1 MKAGARV
8 GAAVR
13 RRGTATARGAPQ
25 RARNLVRLGL
35 SPHRWDHLIALAGNP
50 NVGKTTV
57 FNALTGLR
65 QHTGNWPGK
74 TVVRAEGA
82 FLHDGRRV
90 KVVDLPGT
98 YSLQAGSAD
107 EEVARDFI
115 LFGQPD
121 VTVVVVDAMR
131 LERNLNLVLQILE
144 ITDRVVVCLN
154 LVDEA
159 GRHGVSVD
167 AGRLERELG
176 VPVVP
181 TVARQ
186 GEGID
191 ALLRAATDVAT
202 GTRRNRPHRI
212 RSQPAAVENAVDA
225 IEPLV
230 AEQFPELPN
239 ARWVALRLLNADE
252 RVTEAVR
259 SGEIGQLGGN
269 GGRGL
274 QEGGTADHG
283 AAGAPPEEGLP
294 AISSRGASVATSKE
308 GASLAQSPRNASI
321 PEGRARILKAAT
333 RHRWALK
340 PGFHDALAENVYRE
354 AERIAGATVRQGTRR
369 TGARLDRAL
378 DRWLTS
384 RVFGF
389 PLMLAILAVVF
400 WLTIAGANVPSAM
413 LATLLI
419 DRVHPLLH
427 GFGSWAGMPWWLSG
441 FLFDGVYLATAW
453 VVSVM
458 LPPMAIFFPL
468 FTLLEDFGYLP
479 RVAFNLDSL
488 FRRAGAHGK
497 QALTMSMGFGC
508 NAAGVVAT
516 RVIDSPRERLIAV
529 ITNNFSLCN
538 GRWPTQILIAA
549 IFIGALVPP
558 HLAGVVSAGAVVSIA
573 LLGIVFMF
581 LTSWGLSRTVLKG
594 EATTFSLELPPY
606 RPPRVLQTL
615 YTSLIDR
622 TLIILWRAVL
632 FAVPAGAVIWLIS
645 NISVGGASLAEHGIA
660 LLDPFGILIGLNGVI
675 LLAYVI
681 AIPANEIVIPTVLM
695 LTVLTLGNPELGA
708 GAGVMFES
716 DSVGEVEGLLAAGG
730 WTLLTGVNLM
740 LFSLLHNPCSTT
752 IYTIYKETRSG
763 RWTTLSALLPLVMGF
778 VTCFLV
784 AQVWRL
790 AGG

>member
-1 MKAGARV
+1 MKASAP
-8 GAAVR
+8 AASHASSTSPR
-13 RRGTATARGAPQ
+13 T
-25 RARNLVRLGL
+25 RNLVRLGL

-57 FNALTGLR
+57 FNVLTGLR

-74 TVVRAEGA
+74 TVARAEGA

-98 YSLQAGSAD
+98 YSLHAGSTD

-121 VTVVVVDAMR
+121 VTVIVVDATR

-159 GRHGVSVD
+159 RRHGISVD
-167 AGRLERELG
+167 PKRLERELG

-181 TVARQ
+181 AVARRK
-186 GEGID
+186 EGID
-191 ALLRAATDVAT
+191 ALLKAATEVAT
-202 GTRRNRPHRI
+202 GGRRNRPHRI
-212 RSQPAAVENAVDA
+212 QSHPAAIEAAVDA
-225 IEPLV
+225 ITPLV
-230 AEQFPELPN
+230 AEEFPELPN

-259 SGEIGQLGGN
+259 SGEIGQLN
-269 GGRGL
+269 GEEKGF
-274 QEGGTADHG
+274 AG
-283 AAGAPPEEGLP
+283 AATARAGGPPPPHDDGAE
-294 AISSRGASVATSKE
+294 V
-308 GASLAQSPRNASI
+308 PRH
-321 PEGRARILKAAT
+321 ARILKAAT
-333 RHRWALK
+333 RHRWTLK
-340 PGFHDALAENVYRE
+340 PGFHDALAENLYRE
-354 AERIAGATVRQGTRR
+354 ATRIADRCVRRGVKRAGAQ
-369 TGARLDRAL
+369 LDRRL

-389 PLMLAILAVVF
+389 PLMLGILAVVF
-400 WLTIAGANVPSAM
+400 WLTIAGANVPSGM
-413 LATLLI
+413 LATLLL
-419 DRVHPLLH
+419 DQLHPVLL
-427 GFGSWAGMPWWLSG
+427 GFGEWARMPWWLSG

-516 RVIDSPRERLIAV
+516 RVIDSPRERLIAI

-538 GRWPTQILIAA
+538 GRWPTQILIAT
-549 IFIGALVPP
+549 IFIGALVPS
-558 HLAGVVSAGAVVSIA
+558 HLAGVVSAGAVVAIA
-573 LLGIVFMF
+573 LLGIAFMF

-615 YTSLIDR
+615 YTSIIDR

-632 FAVPAGAVIWLIS
+632 FAIPAGAVIWLLS
-645 NISVGGASLAEHGIA
+645 NITVGGVSLAEHGIG
-660 LLDPFGILIGLNGVI
+660 LMNPFGILLGLNGVI

-695 LTVLTLGNPELGA
+695 LTVVTLGNPDLGA
-708 GAGVMFES
+708 GAGVMFER
-716 DSVGEVEGLLAAGG
+716 DSVGEMEGLLRAGG

-752 IYTIYKETRSG
+752 IYTIFKETGSG
-763 RWTTLSALLPLVMGF
+763 RWTALSALLPLVMGF
-778 VTCFLV
+778 VVCFLV